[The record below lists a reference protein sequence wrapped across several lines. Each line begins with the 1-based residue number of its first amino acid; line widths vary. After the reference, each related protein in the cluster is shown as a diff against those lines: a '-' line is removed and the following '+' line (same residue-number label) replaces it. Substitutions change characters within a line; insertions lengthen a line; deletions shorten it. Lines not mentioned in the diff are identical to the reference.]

1 MKKIFNYTIA
11 IAVLLLVVTSCKDVL
26 DQKAVDS
33 FNQEAVFSDVGMARA
48 FLGICYDRIG
58 GDGGSPLGQREDML
72 ACNTDEALCIHRPA
86 EFTFVKGTLTPD
98 NMGNFGS
105 WRFSFLRWVNLYP
118 NIQNVNNFL
127 ANVDKVKTTTSS
139 DAALITRMKGEALF
153 IRAYDYAQLL
163 MGTGGAVLTDK
174 PFLLGQDFLTIK
186 RSTMQET
193 KDFILKD
200 IADAITFLG
209 TTSMEQG
216 RATVGA
222 CAALKSR
229 LLLFCA
235 SPLVNG
241 GYQATNTLVSF
252 TTGSQATRWTE
263 ARDAA
268 KAIIDG
274 TYGAYDLVG
283 TYTDP
288 PAVLSDADVTAYANT
303 YGNIFIQNSGTW
315 NKETIWGIQYLVTG
329 GNTQNRN
336 IWSGPN
342 GYHNWGNNDPLEPFV
357 REYEMKDGTPFVWGA
372 ADTRT
377 ATAAE
382 LAAGSLNNPYN
393 GREPRFYASILYDGA
408 KWSTRPTDMVGADPL
423 STVQTGHLYKAN
435 GTDIQTPGLDTR
447 QATVENWNGG
457 KNGYYMKKHMDPAS
471 QGQYFNNTNTW
482 VEFRFAEVLLNYAE
496 ACIELGGADL
506 QNGIN
511 AMNKVRNRAGL
522 PDRVTTDQVQARTW
536 LRHERALEL
545 FAEDRRWYDI
555 RRWMIAPTVLTNVRQ
570 MLIKKLQ
577 DGSRTWTV
585 DMTTT
590 IDDRTWKDAAY
601 WIPIPRDEMN
611 KAPQLV
617 QNPGYN

>member
-1 MKKIFNYTIA
+1 
-11 IAVLLLVVTSCKDVL
+11 
-26 DQKAVDS
+26 
-33 FNQEAVFSDVGMARA
+33 
-48 FLGICYDRIG
+48 
-58 GDGGSPLGQREDML
+58 
-72 ACNTDEALCIHRPA
+72 
-86 EFTFVKGTLTPD
+86 
-98 NMGNFGS
+98 
-105 WRFSFLRWVNLYP
+105 
-118 NIQNVNNFL
+118 
-127 ANVDKVKTTTSS
+127 
-139 DAALITRMKGEALF
+139 MKGEALF
-153 IRAYDYAQLL
+153 IRAYDYTQLL

-174 PFLLGQDFLTIK
+174 PFLLGQDYLTIK
-186 RSTMQET
+186 RSTLQET

-200 IADAITFLG
+200 IADAITYLG
-209 TTSMEQG
+209 TTTMEQG

-222 CAALKSR
+222 CAALRSR

-241 GYQATNTLVSF
+241 GYEATNNLVSF
-252 TTGSQATRWTE
+252 TTGTQASRWTE

-283 TYTDP
+283 TYADP
-288 PAVLSDADVTAYANT
+288 PAVLTDADVTAYANT
-303 YGNIFIQNSGTW
+303 YANIFIQNSGNW
-315 NKETIWGIQYLVTG
+315 NKETIWGVQYLVTG

-435 GTDIQTPGLDTR
+435 GVDIQTAGMDTR

-506 QNGIN
+506 QNGIT

-545 FAEDRRWYDI
+545 YAEDRRWYDI
-555 RRWMIAPTVLTNVRQ
+555 RRWMIAPNVLTNVRQ
-570 MLIKKLQ
+570 MLIKKFQ

-590 IDDRTWKDAAY
+590 IDDRTWKNAAY